1 VTPEPLQVDRVA
13 DLPRMQA
20 IIAEALAADPR
31 YVIHPGDLAWWV
43 YHEDPRIADQVS
55 YWIWE
60 GAATLVLGVDEINV
74 FATQGAP
81 IEDLIEW
88 AQAKV
93 GGTGVVAGVSSVDE
107 GLIRYLR
114 GAGYHSGSEMFQFE
128 WDLDR
133 REVPRPVLP
142 PGWVL
147 RPVSGEGEAMARR
160 TASHL
165 AFRSTMTDEE
175 HLERYLRFMRSP
187 VYVPERDLVA
197 VAPDGTIASFM
208 VWWADDSGI
217 AQIEPFGTHPE
228 YQGRGIGRAL
238 IHHGLR
244 QMSDSGMRLA
254 RVCTEVT
261 RDPASR
267 FYPGVGFDVVGRLV
281 SWTPPSSE
289 PASIE
294 GGEGATGS
302 GPPPPVS

>member
-1 VTPEPLQVDRVA
+1 MTPEPLQADRRA

-20 IIAEALAADPR
+20 IIAEALVADPR

-55 YWIWE
+55 YWIWDD
-60 GAATLVLGVDEINV
+60 AAIVVLGEDEINV
-74 FATQGAP
+74 FATPGAP
-81 IEDLIEW
+81 IEELIEW
-88 AQAKV
+88 AQVKT
-93 GGTGVVAGVSSVDE
+93 GGSGVVAGVSSGDE
-107 GLIRYLR
+107 KLIQYLR
-114 GAGYHSGSEMFQFE
+114 GAGYHPGAEMFQFE
-128 WDLDR
+128 WDL
-133 REVPRPVLP
+133 EQKQVPAPVLP
-142 PGWVL
+142 PGWAL
-147 RPVSGEGEAMARR
+147 RPISGEGEANARR

-187 VYVPERDLVA
+187 VYVPEHDLVA

-217 AQIEPFGTHPE
+217 TQIEPFGTHPE
-228 YQGRGIGRAL
+228 FQGRGIGRAL

-244 QMSDSGMRLA
+244 QMRESGMRLA

-261 RDPASR
+261 RDPANR

-281 SWTPPSSE
+281 SWIPPSSE

-294 GGEGATGS
+294 EGDRATGS
-302 GPPPPVS
+302 GPPPAVT